1 MNHQIDKVKL
11 VELGLKYKFL
21 NYIDHETP
29 RNYFPYDMGAWL
41 DDREEF
47 VTAQDAYELYN
58 LLCAIY
64 AEVGIV

>member
-1 MNHQIDKVKL
+1 MVDKAKL
-11 VELGLKYKFL
+11 IELGLKHQFL

-29 RNYFPYDMGAWL
+29 RNYFPWHRDYYTDVE
-41 DDREEF
+41 DTD
-47 VTAQDAYELYN
+47 ELYN